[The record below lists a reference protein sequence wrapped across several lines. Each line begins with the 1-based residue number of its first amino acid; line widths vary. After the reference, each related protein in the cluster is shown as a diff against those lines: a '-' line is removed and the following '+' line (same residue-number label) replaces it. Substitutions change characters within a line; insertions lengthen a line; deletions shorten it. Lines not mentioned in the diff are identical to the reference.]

1 MLMAYHPQSIHES
14 LYESLFQLS
23 IRNSNFAKKTPRN
36 SESLQSLPEICLP
49 VFRESR
55 ISWRPT
61 NRWVPNPSKKTRGLG
76 IGWSG
81 TVSAGSA
88 PVYTNGVVV
97 GITLPE
103 TNSSHLKMDGWNTI
117 LSFFSGK
124 NKGVYNLRFYLRT
137 EPWDF
142 HVFLN
147 FCFHLRLYRFASS
160 LAQYISVGI

>member
-1 MLMAYHPQSIHES
+1 MNHCFNSPYYSNFEKKSSQE
-14 LYESLFQLS
+14 FW
-23 IRNSNFAKKTPRN
+23 NSNFFRKF
-36 SESLQSLPEICLP
+36 
-49 VFRESR
+49 VFQFSGNPGSR
-55 ISWRPT
+55 GDL

-88 PVYTNGVVV
+88 PLYTNGVVV

-124 NKGVYNLRFYLRT
+124 NKGMYNLRFYLRT

-160 LAQYISVGI
+160 LAQNISVGI